1 MQVVKYFNYRLLKRE
16 LEASHNLCGLE
27 IDTRKSGNRTGAVV
41 FPVVKY
47 GCESWTVKK
56 AER

>member
-41 FPVVKY
+41 WGSRTIVHYV
-47 GCESWTVKK
+47 ELNEMLV
-56 AER
+56 